1 MGHPLF
7 DNMRQGNWLL
17 DYTVT
22 RLKETHLKEFADYVS
37 QRFELVK
44 QVPLNLKP
52 KYATK
57 VFLEVYEIV
66 VKSLLEKM
74 KPLKYKED
82 PFIRNL
88 ALACVQMYGRVPS
101 AKFRQYEETICAGLP
116 HFSTEWMRCWGRDTF
131 ISLKGLLLVTG

>member
-7 DNMRQGNWLL
+7 DNMRQGDWLL

-22 RLKETHLKEFADYVS
+22 RLKETKLKEFADYVS

-66 VKSLLEKM
+66 VK
-74 KPLKYKED
+74 
-82 PFIRNL
+82 
-88 ALACVQMYGRVPS
+88 
-101 AKFRQYEETICAGLP
+101 
-116 HFSTEWMRCWGRDTF
+116 
-131 ISLKGLLLVTG
+131 